1 MADLRFAQLMR
12 LIWIDA
18 HLAKGLPLNRSDITA
33 AFGTSMPQA
42 ASDMRLFRKRHPHR
56 MEYSRG
62 AKAYLP
68 NGEPVYPADT
78 RAAVLNAQALVM
90 AELAQESLAEPEMT
104 EAEFTA
110 AFVAWF
116 LSQQHRILSSP
127 GDIEEY
133 ARETAPLYYANP
145 EQRADGPEA
154 CAESDLDCWEG

>member
-1 MADLRFAQLMR
+1 MNDLRFAQLMR

-33 AFGTSMPQA
+33 AFGTSMAQA
-42 ASDMRLFRKRHPHR
+42 ASDMQMFRKLHPAR

-68 NGEPVYPADT
+68 IGEPVYPADT
-78 RAAVLNAQALVM
+78 RAAVLNAQTLVM
-90 AELAQESLAEPEMT
+90 AELAKENLAEPEMT

-116 LSQQHRILSSP
+116 RAQQHRILSSP
-127 GDIEEY
+127 DEIEQY
-133 ARETAPLYYANP
+133 ARASAPIYWSSPQARK
-145 EQRADGPEA
+145 EGPEA
-154 CAESDLDCWEG
+154 CAESDLECWEG